1 MRLVLLTSGMYTDII
16 WHLNFTQWMLDED
29 HRMEVANTVLVSVL
43 PEVWGPVV
51 DVWSPLAPW
60 GTVYLMVCPGEM
72 CV

>member
-1 MRLVLLTSGMYTDII
+1 MYTDII
-16 WHLNFTQWMLDED
+16 WHLNCTQGMLGEG

-43 PEVWGPVV
+43 PEVWGASGRCMKPTG
-51 DVWSPLAPW
+51 PW

>member
-1 MRLVLLTSGMYTDII
+1 
-16 WHLNFTQWMLDED
+16 MLGEG

-60 GTVYLMVCPGEM
+60 GTVYLMVCPGGDVCLMAANDELPDWT
-72 CV
+72 